1 MRLELKQLNIT
12 RFRGLQNTSF
22 SFDDHETWI
31 YGRNGSGKTSLF
43 DSFIWCLFG
52 KDHHGRADHEIKPY
66 DKAGK
71 IIPRSD
77 VEVEVIILVDGEK
90 RKLRRCYQ
98 EVWVKPKTEIEEV
111 SKGHTTEYF
120 IDDIKVTKSRFD
132 NLVSTLCDD
141 VVFKTITNPLFFTS
155 LKQEEQRKLLFSMV
169 SITDEEIAQ
178 ENEDFKKL
186 LADLTGITIDEY
198 KKSINTQ
205 KTRIKSE
212 LTGLPERIAGLK
224 EGMPEMPDEEQ
235 ISSEILRKQARI
247 DEIEQAI
254 NDAAVNAE
262 NQNNVRI
269 SIQAEINKLELQQQ
283 EIRYQHSSKL
293 NEQKAEI
300 RSQISEVEFKIANAK
315 KQVEMVANRRIALE
329 AEKGAYET
337 KLQGLREKWKI
348 IKAEELTFDEH
359 AFKCPTCE
367 RLLEAADIEAKQ
379 QELTA
384 KFNTSKTQR
393 LEANKAEGLTV
404 VERLKSITEELEQL
418 KGGEKQEM
426 FIGTRLDSL
435 KSQLAAIDLKS
446 NDFEKLNQ
454 YIENSKQIEVLK
466 TQLST
471 VANTVDNSL
480 LIDEKRQLT
489 TELDDLK
496 SKVAFKDV
504 INNTKARIAQLEQ
517 RVSILNQEL
526 ASLERMEFIA
536 KKFEF
541 EKNTRYEEK
550 INKMFRFVK
559 FRLFKTQVDGQII
572 PVFECMVDG
581 VPFSTLNSAMQ
592 IAAGLDIINA
602 ISNKQGVSAP
612 IWIDNRESITE
623 IPKMETQI
631 INLVVD
637 PNYSKLQQVQTE
649 SFELKTA

>member
-12 RFRGLQNTSF
+12 RFRGLQNISF
-22 SFDDHETWI
+22 SFEEPETWI

-43 DSFIWCLFG
+43 DSFVWCLFG
-52 KDHHGRADHEIKPY
+52 KDHLGRADYEIKPY

-71 IIPRSD
+71 IIPRTD
-77 VEVEVIILVDGEK
+77 VEVEAIILVDGAM

-120 IDDIKVTKSRFD
+120 IDDVKVSKSRYD

-141 VVFKTITNPLFFTS
+141 IVFKTITNPLFFTS
-155 LKQEEQRKLLFSMV
+155 LKQDEQRKLLFSMV
-169 SITDEEIAQ
+169 SITDEEIAE
-178 ENEDFKKL
+178 ENDDFKKL
-186 LADLTGITIDEY
+186 LSDLTGISIEEY

-205 KTRIKSE
+205 KARIKPE

-224 EGMPEMPDEEQ
+224 EGMPEMPDEAR
-235 ISSEILRKQARI
+235 ISSEISLKQALV
-247 DEIEQAI
+247 DEIEQAL
-254 NDAAVNAE
+254 NDAAANAE
-262 NQNNVRI
+262 NQNRVRM

-300 RSQISEVEFKIANAK
+300 RSQIAEVEFKIINAK
-315 KQVEMVANRRIALE
+315 KQAELVANRRIALE
-329 AEKGAYET
+329 ADKGAYET
-337 KLQGLREKWKI
+337 KLQALREKWKT
-348 IKAEELTFDEH
+348 IKAEELIFDEH

-367 RLLEAADIEAKQ
+367 RLLEAADIDAKQ

-393 LEANKAEGLTV
+393 LEANKTEGLAV
-404 VERLKSITEELEQL
+404 VERLKSITQELEQL
-418 KGGEKQEM
+418 NGGEKQEL

-435 KSQLAAIDLKS
+435 NSQLAALDQK
-446 NDFEKLNQ
+446 NKDFEMLNQ
-454 YIENSKQIEVLK
+454 YIENSKLIEGLK
-466 TQLST
+466 FQLST
-471 VANTVDNSL
+471 VTNTVDNSQ

-489 TELDDLK
+489 RELDELK
-496 SKVAFKDV
+496 SKIALKDV
-504 INNTKARIAQLEQ
+504 INNTKTRIAQLEE

-526 ASLERMEFIA
+526 ASLERKEFIA

-550 INKMFRFVK
+550 INQMFRFVK

-572 PVFECMVDG
+572 PIFECMVDG
-581 VPFSTLNSAMQ
+581 VPFSTLNNAMQ
-592 IAAGLDIINA
+592 IAAGLDIIHA
-602 ISNKQGVSAP
+602 ISNKHGVSAP
-612 IWIDNRESITE
+612 IWIDNRESVTE

-637 PNYSKLQQVQTE
+637 PRYFKLQQVQTE